1 VGESGSEDGA
11 LVLAWLELYQ
21 ASASLRGELS
31 RRLEAEADM
40 TVLEQDVLWYLS
52 NAVDR
57 RMTMSELA
65 GRLMISR
72 SGATRLVDRLE
83 RRGWVGRESQPDN
96 RRVTY
101 AVLTSA
107 GAQAMRRAFLVVN
120 RGRKELFGDRL
131 TATDI
136 EELRR
141 ILGKLLRR
149 LDVVD

>member
-1 VGESGSEDGA
+1 VSADDA
-11 LVLAWLELYQ
+11 RDLAWLELYQ
-21 ASASLRGELS
+21 ASALLRGELS
-31 RRLEAEADM
+31 RRLEAGADM

-57 RMTMSELA
+57 RLTMSELA
-65 GRLMISR
+65 GRLLLSR

-83 RRGWVGRESQPDN
+83 RRGWLHRETLPEN

-101 AVLTSA
+101 AVLTPD
-107 GAQAMRRAFLVVN
+107 GAAAMRRAFNIV
-120 RGRKELFGDRL
+120 RTGRQELFGDRL
-131 TATDI
+131 TPTDI
-136 EELRR
+136 ADLRR

>member
-1 VGESGSEDGA
+1 MTKDDA
-11 LVLAWLELYQ
+11 RDLAWLELYQ
-21 ASASLRGELS
+21 ASAQLRGELS
-31 RRLEAEADM
+31 RRLETEADM

-52 NAVDR
+52 NALDR

-65 GRLMISR
+65 GRLLISR

-83 RRGWVGRESQPDN
+83 RRGWVRRETLPDN

-101 AVLTSA
+101 AGITPA
-107 GAQAMRRAFLVVN
+107 GAAAMRRAFPIV
-120 RGRKELFGDRL
+120 RAGRQELFGERL
-131 TATDI
+131 TQADI
-136 EELRR
+136 ADLRR

>member
-1 VGESGSEDGA
+1 MGSDDA
-11 LVLAWLELYQ
+11 RDLAWLELYQ
-21 ASASLRGELS
+21 ASASLRAELS

-57 RMTMSELA
+57 RLTMSELA
-65 GRLMISR
+65 GRLMLSR

-83 RRGWVGRESQPDN
+83 GRCWVRRETLPDN

-101 AVLTSA
+101 AVLTPD
-107 GAQAMRRAFLVVN
+107 GARAMRRAFLVA
-120 RGRKELFGDRL
+120 RKGRQELFGDRL
-131 TATDI
+131 TPEDI
-136 EELRR
+136 DDLRR

-149 LDVVD
+149 LDLVD

>member
-1 VGESGSEDGA
+1 VAEDDA
-11 LVLAWLELYQ
+11 LDLAWLELYQ
-21 ASASLRGELS
+21 ASALLRGELS
-31 RRLEAEADM
+31 HRLEAGADM

-52 NAVDR
+52 NALDR

-65 GRLMISR
+65 GRLLISR

-83 RRGWVGRESQPDN
+83 RRGWVERESRPEN

-101 AVLTSA
+101 AVLTPD
-107 GAQAMRRAFLVVN
+107 GAQAMHRAYQIVRAGRR
-120 RGRKELFGDRL
+120 ELFGDRL
-131 TATDI
+131 TPADVA
-136 EELRR
+136 ELRR